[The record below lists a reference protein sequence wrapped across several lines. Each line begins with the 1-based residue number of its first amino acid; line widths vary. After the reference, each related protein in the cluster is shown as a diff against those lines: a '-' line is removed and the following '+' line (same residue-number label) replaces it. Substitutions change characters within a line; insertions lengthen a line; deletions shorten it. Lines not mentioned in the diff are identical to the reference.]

1 MTHIYCVICQARV
14 GTDRSKYQ
22 KLINE
27 ELINTINLSRPDII
41 NQLKKMTMEFKPN
54 LVTTCTK
61 LVKKSQN
68 ICLKLNNLF
77 YKKIFQVLLE

>member
-14 GTDRSKYQ
+14 GTNRSKYQ

-27 ELINTINLSRPDII
+27 ELINLSRQTLLIS
-41 NQLKKMTMEFKPN
+41 LKKMTMEFKPN